1 MITQVRVSPTRTPP
15 RPRLLDD
22 LGLVG
27 FEMKTPLKFDIA
39 SPKWWLRIGENT
51 RYVKVRNYNDWANS
65 SPGLQSFTLVTLF
78 CHVAVVFCLL
88 WCDDLQSHVMIPTS
102 DC

>member
-1 MITQVRVSPTRTPP
+1 MVAQNRGKYPG
-15 RPRLLDD
+15 
-22 LGLVG
+22 LGW
-27 FEMKTPLKFDIA
+27 
-39 SPKWWLRIGENT
+39 S